1 MESPAP
7 MTGADAVVDV
17 LVKRGVSTLFG
28 LPGVQLDPL
37 FNAFYDARSRL
48 RVINARHEQGVAY
61 MALGFA
67 QATGRPGVYACVP
80 GPGFLNTTAALSTAY
95 ANHAPVLALIGQ
107 VATDEI
113 SAGHGVLHELP
124 DQTAIVRG
132 LTRWSGLALSADDA
146 PRLLSS
152 AFARLD
158 LGRGPVAVELP
169 ADVLRSPLT
178 CNDTR
183 ETETLDPQPVDPLA
197 VAEAVRLLEGANRPM
212 IVVGSGAVDAGDDLR
227 AIAERLGA
235 PVVSHLQGRGILDSR
250 HLLSVGRPEAVRMW
264 RDVDVI
270 LAVGTRFSSPR
281 RRWGLGQEQRVVRID
296 FDPAQFRR
304 GAPPDVAI
312 LADARAA
319 LAALAAGLGVKSLH
333 APARAQW
340 IAKVKAEVAAEFG
353 RSLAPQMSFL
363 RAIREATPEDTVF
376 VADYTQVGYVATT
389 ALPVHVP
396 RQMITPG
403 YQGTLG
409 FAFATAL
416 GAKVGCPDKPVVAL
430 CGDGGF
436 LFTAS
441 ELATAVQHDIRT
453 VTIVFNDGGYG
464 NVRRMQQ
471 DLYGGRVIASDLKNP
486 DFVGFAES
494 FGAAARRAE
503 GPQALSEALRWAF
516 DQQRPVIIDAP
527 VDKMPDPWDLLE
539 PDGPNP
545 GAVSRADTRV

>member
-1 MESPAP
+1 MASRLP
-7 MTGADAVVDV
+7 MTGADAVVNV
-17 LVKRGVSTLFG
+17 LVQHGVSTLFG
-28 LPGVQLDPL
+28 LPGIQLDPL

-67 QATGRPGVYACVP
+67 QATGQPGVYACVP

-95 ANHAPVLALIGQ
+95 ACHAPVLALLGQ
-107 VATDEI
+107 VATEEI
-113 SAGHGVLHELP
+113 GAGHGVLHELP

-132 LTRWSGLALSADDA
+132 LTRSNGLALSAEDA
-146 PRLLSS
+146 PRLVSR
-152 AFARLD
+152 AFASLAV
-158 LGRGPVAVELP
+158 GQGPAAVELP
-169 ADVLRSPLT
+169 ADVLRARFTSG
-178 CNDTR
+178 DAR
-183 ETETLDPQPVDPLA
+183 ETETLEPQWVDPGA
-197 VAEAVRLLEGANRPM
+197 IAEAVRLLEGANRPM
-212 IVVGSGAVDAGDDLR
+212 IMVGAGAINAGADLR

-235 PVVSHLQGRGILDSR
+235 PVVSHLQGRGILDAR
-250 HLLSVGRPEAVRMW
+250 HPLSIGRAEAFRLW
-264 RDVDVI
+264 GDADII
-270 LAVGTRFSSPR
+270 LAVGTRFNTPR
-281 RRWGLGQEQRVVRID
+281 RRWGLRSGQRVVRID

-304 GAPPDVAI
+304 GAPADVAI

-319 LAALAAGLGVKSLH
+319 LAAVAAGLSAKSPQ
-333 APARAQW
+333 AAARAQA
-340 IAKVKAEVAAEFG
+340 IAKVKAEVAAEFD

-363 RAIREATPEDTVF
+363 RSIREATPEDAVF
-376 VADYTQVGYVATT
+376 VADYTQVAYVATA
-389 ALPVHVP
+389 ALPVYAP

-436 LFTAS
+436 LFTGN
-441 ELATAVQHDIRT
+441 ELATAVQHNIRT

-464 NVRRMQQ
+464 NVRRMQE

-486 DFVGFAES
+486 DFVRFAES

-516 DQQRPVIIDAP
+516 DQSGPAIIEAP
-527 VDKMPDPWDLLE
+527 VDKMPNPWDLLE
-539 PDGPNP
+539 PEAEASDLAGSS
-545 GAVSRADTRV
+545 GS

>member
-1 MESPAP
+1 MDSRPP

-17 LVKRGVSTLFG
+17 LVKRGMSTLFG

-95 ANHAPVLALIGQ
+95 ACHAPVLALIGQ
-107 VATDEI
+107 VATEEI
-113 SAGHGVLHELP
+113 GAGHGVLHELA

-132 LTRWSGLALSADDA
+132 LTRWSGLALSPDDA
-146 PRLLSS
+146 PRLVSN
-152 AFARLD
+152 AFARLAI
-158 LGRGPVAVELP
+158 GQAPAAVELP
-169 ADVLRSPLT
+169 ADVLRSPVT
-178 CNDTR
+178 SAGAR
-183 ETETLDPQPVDPLA
+183 ETETLVPQPADPHA
-197 VAEAVRLLEGANRPM
+197 IAEAVRLLESANRPM
-212 IVVGSGAVDAGDDLR
+212 IIVGSGAINAGDELH
-227 AIAERLGA
+227 AIAEALGA
-235 PVVSHLQGRGILDSR
+235 PVVSHLQGRGVLDSR
-250 HLLSVGRPEAVRMW
+250 HPLSIGRAEAFRMW
-264 RDVDVI
+264 SGADVI
-270 LAVGTRFSSPR
+270 LAVGTRFNSPR
-281 RRWGLGQEQRVVRID
+281 RSWGLGPGQRVVRID

-304 GAPPDVAI
+304 GAPADVAV

-319 LAALAAGLGVKSLH
+319 LAALAAGLGAKSPQ
-333 APARAQW
+333 ASARARRV
-340 IAKVKAEVAAEFG
+340 AKVKAEVAAEFD
-353 RSLAPQMSFL
+353 RTLAPQMSFL
-363 RAIREATPEDTVF
+363 RAIREACPEDTVF
-376 VADYTQVGYVATT
+376 VADYTQVGYVAAA
-389 ALPVHVP
+389 ALAVHAP

-441 ELATAVQHDIRT
+441 ELATAVQHGIRT
-453 VTIVFNDGGYG
+453 VTIVFNDGAYG

-471 DLYGGRVIASDLKNP
+471 DLYGGRIIASDLKNP
-486 DFVGFAES
+486 DFVRFAES

-503 GPQALSEALRWAF
+503 GPRALSQALRWAF
-516 DQQRPVIIDAP
+516 DQPGPAIIEAP
-527 VDKMPDPWDLLE
+527 VGKMPNPWDLLE
-539 PDGPNP
+539 PE
-545 GAVSRADTRV
+545 GAAADSAGSSEA

>member
-1 MESPAP
+1 MDLSPP

-17 LVKRGVSTLFG
+17 LLKREVSTLFG
-28 LPGVQLDPL
+28 LPGIQLDPL
-37 FNAFYDARSRL
+37 FNAFHDARSRL
-48 RVINARHEQGVAY
+48 RVLNARHEQGVAY

-67 QATGRPGVYACVP
+67 QATGKPGVYACVP

-95 ANHAPVLALIGQ
+95 ACHAPVLALLGQ
-107 VATDEI
+107 VATEEI
-113 SAGHGVLHELP
+113 GAGHGVLHELP

-132 LTRWSGLALSADDA
+132 LTRWNGLALSAEDA
-146 PRLLSS
+146 PRLVGR
-152 AFARLD
+152 AFASLAV
-158 LGRGPVAVELP
+158 GRGPAAVELP
-169 ADVLRSPLT
+169 ADVLRSRFTPDNSPEIESL
-178 CNDTR
+178 
-183 ETETLDPQPVDPLA
+183 EGPQRVDPGA
-197 VAEAVRLLEGANRPM
+197 IAEAVKLLEGANRPM
-212 IVVGSGAVDAGDDLR
+212 IMVGIGAIDAGAELR
-227 AIAERLGA
+227 AIAEGLGA

-250 HLLSVGRPEAVRMW
+250 HPLSIGRAEAFRMW
-264 RDVDVI
+264 RDTDVI

-281 RRWGLGQEQRVVRID
+281 RRWGLRPGQRVVRID

-312 LADARAA
+312 LADARVA
-319 LAALAAGLGVKSLH
+319 LASLAAGLGAKSPQ
-333 APARAQW
+333 AAARTQW
-340 IAKVKAEVAAEFG
+340 VAKVKAEVAAEFD

-363 RAIREATPEDTVF
+363 RAIREACPEDAVF
-376 VADYTQVGYVATT
+376 VADYTQVAYVATA
-389 ALPVHVP
+389 ALPVYAP

-416 GAKVGCPDKPVVAL
+416 GAKVGCGDKPVVAL

-436 LFTAS
+436 LFTAN

-486 DFVGFAES
+486 DFVRFAES

-503 GPQALSEALRWAF
+503 GPQAVSDALRWAF
-516 DQQRPVIIDAP
+516 DQPGPVIIEAP
-527 VDKMPDPWDLLE
+527 VDKMPNPWDLLE
-539 PDGPNP
+539 PEGDAPDP
-545 GAVSRADTRV
+545 GG

>member
-1 MESPAP
+1 MDSRSP

-95 ANHAPVLALIGQ
+95 ACYAPVLALIGQ
-107 VATDEI
+107 VATEEI
-113 SAGHGVLHELP
+113 GAGHGVLHELP

-132 LTRWSGLALSADDA
+132 LTRWSGLALSPEDA
-146 PRLLSS
+146 PRLVSS
-152 AFARLD
+152 AFGRLAI
-158 LGRGPVAVELP
+158 GHAPAAVELP
-169 ADVLRSPLT
+169 ADVLRLPLT
-178 CNDTR
+178 SEGAR
-183 ETETLDPQPVDPLA
+183 ETETLDRQQADPHA
-197 VAEAVRLLEGANRPM
+197 IAEAVRLLEGANRPM
-212 IVVGSGAVDAGDDLR
+212 IIMGSGAIDAGDQLR

-250 HLLSVGRPEAVRMW
+250 HPLSVGRAEAVRMW
-264 RDVDVI
+264 RDADVI
-270 LAVGTRFSSPR
+270 LAVGTRFNSPR
-281 RRWGLGQEQRVVRID
+281 RRWGLRPGQHVVRID

-319 LAALAAGLGVKSLH
+319 LAALVARLAAKSPQ
-333 APARAQW
+333 APARAQLV
-340 IAKVKAEVAAEFG
+340 AKVKAEVAAEFD
-353 RSLAPQMSFL
+353 RRLAPQMSFL
-363 RAIREATPEDTVF
+363 RAIREACPEDTVF
-376 VADYTQVGYVATT
+376 VADYTQVGYVATA
-389 ALPVHVP
+389 ALPVYAR

-441 ELATAVQHDIRT
+441 ELATAVQHDIR
-453 VTIVFNDGGYG
+453 VVAIVFNDGAYG

-486 DFVGFAES
+486 DFVRFAES

-516 DQQRPVIIDAP
+516 DHPGPAIIEAA
-527 VDKMPDPWDLLE
+527 VDKMPNPWDLLE
-539 PDGPNP
+539 PDAA
-545 GAVSRADTRV
+545 AV

>member
-1 MESPAP
+1 MDSRPP
-7 MTGADAVVDV
+7 ITGADAVVDV

-48 RVINARHEQGVAY
+48 RVVNARHEQGVAY
-61 MALGFA
+61 MALGYA
-67 QATGRPGVYACVP
+67 QATGRAGVYACVP

-95 ANHAPVLALIGQ
+95 ACHAPVLAIIGQ

-113 SAGHGVLHELP
+113 GAGHGVLHELP

-132 LTRWSGLALSADDA
+132 LSRWSGLALSPEDA
-146 PRLLSS
+146 PRLAANAL
-152 AFARLD
+152 ARLE
-158 LGRGPVAVELP
+158 LGQGPAAVELP
-169 ADVLRSPLT
+169 ADVLRSSPLT
-178 CNDTR
+178 SHETR
-183 ETETLDPQPVDPLA
+183 ENETLDPQRVDPLA
-197 VAEAVRLLEGANRPM
+197 IAEAVRLLERANRPM
-212 IVVGSGAVDAGDDLR
+212 IIVGSGAINAGDDLR
-227 AIAERLGA
+227 VIAERLGA
-235 PVVSHLQGRGILDSR
+235 PVASHLQGRGVLDSR
-250 HLLSVGRPEAVRMW
+250 HPLSIGRAEAFRMW
-264 RDVDVI
+264 RGVDVI
-270 LAVGTRFSSPR
+270 LAVGTRFNSPR
-281 RRWGLGQEQRVVRID
+281 RSWGLGPGQRVVRVD

-319 LAALAAGLGVKSLH
+319 LAALAAGLAAKSPQ
-333 APARAQW
+333 APTRARL
-340 IAKVKAEVAAEFG
+340 IAKVKAEVAAEFD
-353 RSLAPQMSFL
+353 RRLVPQMSFL
-363 RAIREATPEDTVF
+363 RAIREAAPEDAVF
-376 VADYTQVGYVATT
+376 VADYTQVGYVATA
-389 ALPVHVP
+389 ALAVYAP

-436 LFTAS
+436 LFTGN

-453 VTIVFNDGGYG
+453 VTIVFNDGAYG

-486 DFVGFAES
+486 DFVRFAES

-503 GPQALSEALRWAF
+503 GPQALSEALHWAF
-516 DQQRPVIIDAP
+516 DQPGPVIIEAP
-527 VDKMPDPWDLLE
+527 VGKMPNPWDLLE
-539 PDGPNP
+539 PE
-545 GAVSRADTRV
+545 GAGADSAS

>member
-1 MESPAP
+1 MDSRPP
-7 MTGADAVVDV
+7 LTGADAVVDI

-61 MALGFA
+61 MALGLA

-95 ANHAPVLALIGQ
+95 ACHAPVLALIGQ
-107 VATDEI
+107 VATEDI
-113 SAGHGVLHELP
+113 GAGYGVLHELP

-132 LTRWSGLALSADDA
+132 LTRWSGLALSPEDA
-146 PRLLSS
+146 PRLAAK

-158 LGRGPVAVELP
+158 LGGGPAAVELP
-169 ADVLRSPLT
+169 ADVLRMPVTSS
-178 CNDTR
+178 DTR
-183 ETETLDPQPVDPLA
+183 EAEILDPQPVDSHA
-197 VAEAVRLLEGANRPM
+197 IAEAVRLLERANRPM
-212 IVVGSGAVDAGDDLR
+212 IMVGSGASSAGDELR

-235 PVVSHLQGRGILDSR
+235 PIVSHLQGRGIVDSR
-250 HLLSVGRPEAVRMW
+250 HPLSIGRAEAVRMW

-281 RRWGLGQEQRVVRID
+281 RRWGLGPGQRVVRID

-312 LADARAA
+312 LTDARAA
-319 LAALAAGLGVKSLH
+319 LAALAGGLTAKDPQ
-333 APARAQW
+333 APARAQLV
-340 IAKVKAEVAAEFG
+340 AKIKAEVAAEFD

-363 RAIREATPEDTVF
+363 RAIREASPDDAVF
-376 VADYTQVGYVATT
+376 VADYTQVGYVATA
-389 ALPVHVP
+389 ALPVYAP

-441 ELATAVQHDIRT
+441 ELATAVQHDIR
-453 VTIVFNDGGYG
+453 VVAIVFNDGAYG

-486 DFVGFAES
+486 NFVRFAES

-503 GPQALSEALRWAF
+503 GRQALSEALHWAF
-516 DQQRPVIIDAP
+516 DQPGPVIIEAP
-527 VDKMPDPWDLLE
+527 VDKMPNPWDLLE
-539 PDGPNP
+539 PE
-545 GAVSRADTRV
+545 GAAADSARSSKA

>member
-1 MESPAP
+1 MDSRLP

-28 LPGVQLDPL
+28 LPGIQLDPL
-37 FNAFYDARSRL
+37 FNAFHDARSRL
-48 RVINARHEQGVAY
+48 RIINARHEQGVAY

-95 ANHAPVLALIGQ
+95 ACHAPVLALLGQ
-107 VATDEI
+107 VATEEI
-113 SAGHGVLHELP
+113 GAGHGVLHELP
-124 DQTAIVRG
+124 DQTAIVGG
-132 LTRWSGLALSADDA
+132 LTRWSGLALSVQDA
-146 PRLLSS
+146 PRLVSR
-152 AFARLD
+152 AFASLAA
-158 LGRGPVAVELP
+158 GRGPAAVELP
-169 ADVLRSPLT
+169 ADVLRSRFIF
-178 CNDTR
+178 NDADA
-183 ETETLDPQPVDPLA
+183 EETLEPQQ
-197 VAEAVRLLEGANRPM
+197 AEPAAIADAVRLLEGANRPM
-212 IVVGSGAVDAGDDLR
+212 IMVGAGAVDAGADLL

-250 HLLSVGRPEAVRMW
+250 HPLSIGRAEAFRLW
-264 RDVDVI
+264 ADTDVV
-270 LAVGTRFSSPR
+270 LAVGTRFNTPR
-281 RRWGLGQEQRVVRID
+281 RRWGLRSGQRVVRID

-312 LADARAA
+312 IGDARVA
-319 LAALAAGLGVKSLH
+319 LAALAAGLG
-333 APARAQW
+333 AARPQAAARAR
-340 IAKVKAEVAAEFG
+340 ATARVKAEVAAEFD

-363 RAIREATPEDTVF
+363 RAIREASPEDAVF
-376 VADYTQVGYVATT
+376 VADYTQVAYVATA
-389 ALPVHVP
+389 ALPVYAP

-436 LFTAS
+436 LFTAN
-441 ELATAVQHDIRT
+441 ELATAVQHNIRT

-464 NVRRMQQ
+464 NVRRMQE
-471 DLYGGRVIASDLKNP
+471 DLYGGRVIASDLRNP
-486 DFVGFAES
+486 DFVRFAGS

-516 DQQRPVIIDAP
+516 DQPGPVIIEAP
-527 VDKMPDPWDLLE
+527 VDKMPNPWDLLE
-539 PDGPNP
+539 PEAEAPDLGNS
-545 GAVSRADTRV
+545 SRS

>member
-1 MESPAP
+1 MDSRPP
-7 MTGADAVVDV
+7 MTGAEALVDV
-17 LVKRGVSTLFG
+17 LVNHGVSTLFG

-37 FNAFYDARSRL
+37 FNAFHDARSRL

-80 GPGFLNTTAALSTAY
+80 GPGFLNTTAALATAY
-95 ANHAPVLALIGQ
+95 ACHAPVVALIGQ
-107 VATDEI
+107 VATEEVG
-113 SAGHGVLHELP
+113 AGHGVLHELP

-132 LTRWSGLALSADDA
+132 LTRWSGFALSPEDA
-146 PRLLSS
+146 PRLAAN

-158 LGRGPVAVELP
+158 FGQGPAAVELP
-169 ADVLRSPLT
+169 TDVLRLPLT
-178 CNDTR
+178 SDDMR
-183 ETETLDPQPVDPLA
+183 ETETLIPQKADPHA
-197 VAEAVRLLEGANRPM
+197 IAEAVRLLEGADRPM
-212 IVVGSGAVDAGDDLR
+212 IIIGSGAINAGGELR

-235 PVVSHLQGRGILDSR
+235 PVVSHLQGRGVLDSR
-250 HLLSVGRPEAVRMW
+250 HPLSVGRAEAVRMW

-281 RRWGLGQEQRVVRID
+281 RRWGLGPEQRVVRID

-319 LAALAAGLGVKSLH
+319 LAELAAGLGAKSPQ
-333 APARAQW
+333 APARAQLV
-340 IAKVKAEVAAEFG
+340 AKLKAEVAAEFDEI
-353 RSLAPQMSFL
+353 LAPQMSFL
-363 RAIREATPEDTVF
+363 RAIREASPEDTVF
-376 VADYTQVGYVATT
+376 VADYTQVGYVATA
-389 ALPVHVP
+389 ALPVYAP
-396 RQMITPG
+396 RQVITPG

-416 GAKVGCPDKPVVAL
+416 GAKVGCPVKPVVAL

-436 LFTAS
+436 LFTGN
-441 ELATAVQHDIRT
+441 ELATAVQHGIRT
-453 VTIVFNDGGYG
+453 VTIVFNDGAYG

-471 DLYGGRVIASDLKNP
+471 DRYGGRVIASDLKNP
-486 DFVGFAES
+486 DFVRFAES

-516 DQQRPVIIDAP
+516 DQPRPVIIDAP
-527 VDKMPDPWDLLE
+527 VDRMPDPWDLLE

-545 GAVSRADTRV
+545 GAVSRADKRV